1 MAYKQHRSPFN
12 NNLKGSFTNP
22 NTRNNAS
29 GNLSFPDDIVNET
42 ADGTTVEETTGEDDE
57 NTEKGMNDDMI
68 ESIDNSNRVEENLK
82 ASTDWRKNKQARR
95 KNKRQNNQL
104 VRKLERG
111 ERKGELS
118 ADAKKTLAEA
128 QERQRFQD
136 KNSGK
141 GKTVGELEG
150 EFQDFNT
157 RDKSVEPIVQNID
170 KGESIF
176 NSGALDWTGTAMYKQ
191 NDMDNKDIKYGVKHL
206 RSKGGAFPMV
216 ASEQQANP
224 YGEPINRAGRG
235 PESNQLTNDPNI
247 MQPTNRVAN
256 STFNTNKMFGD
267 IASNAGDPHV
277 PGTMQPQH
285 KSGYTPA
292 YGQPAKALVG
302 DQDQL
307 PEHLQDAI
315 KNSGPSLEKGKV
327 ELDGKEVSYNKGG
340 MRENLTNKGVIKKD
354 GKITPQIMDNA
365 EDGDYG
371 ELAKKQANFAENAFG
386 FKGTAMHKGSD
397 GPAIAPAVLAA
408 AKPLIANLAGQMVQK
423 KAGKK
428 MDELLNKG
436 TSMHSKNHAHT
447 KITKGNVK
455 SAEKDDAAHIDY
467 LKQDINYDAKHGGSD
482 KQMTDDEKHIS
493 KLAGDLKYDNYTKR
507 KYDNTGS
514 AMSMKMQA
522 PYKQIKYSH
531 SFSDSPMNMGPFEET
546 DIVPNTKTV
555 APDQSSID
563 SVKKTKKG
571 VIIKGT
577 GSMGEK
583 IKMKSKH
590 KRNKTKLKAKF

>member
-29 GNLSFPDDIVNET
+29 GNLSFPEDIVNET
-42 ADGTTVEETTGEDDE
+42 ADGTTVEETTGEEDE

-68 ESIDNSNRVEENLK
+68 ESIDNSNRVEEDLK
-82 ASTDWRKNKQARR
+82 ASTDWRKNKQSRR
-95 KNKRQNNQL
+95 QNKRQNNQL

-150 EFQDFNT
+150 EFQDFNK
-157 RDKSVEPIVQNID
+157 RDKSVEPMVQNID
-170 KGESIF
+170 KGESVF
-176 NSGALDWTGTAMYKQ
+176 NTGALDWTGTAMYKQ

-267 IASNAGDPHV
+267 IASNAGNPHM

-285 KSGYTPA
+285 KTGYTPA

-307 PEHLQDAI
+307 PAQLQNAI

-327 ELDGKEVSYNKGG
+327 KLDGEEVSYNKGG
-340 MRENLTNKGVIKKD
+340 MRENLTNKGVIGKD
-354 GKITPQIMDNA
+354 GKITPQIMKKA

-371 ELAKKQANFAENAFG
+371 NLAEKQANFAENAFG
-386 FKGTAMHKGSD
+386 FKGTA
-397 GPAIAPAVLAA
+397 
-408 AKPLIANLAGQMVQK
+408 
-423 KAGKK
+423 
-428 MDELLNKG
+428 
-436 TSMHSKNHAHT
+436 MHSKNHAHT

-455 SAEKDDAAHIDY
+455 SAEKDDAAHIEY
-467 LKQDINYDAKHGGSD
+467 LKQDINYDSKHGGSD

-514 AMSMKMQA
+514 ALSMKMQA

-546 DIVPNTKTV
+546 EIVPNTKTV
-555 APDQSSID
+555 AQDQSSID
-563 SVKKTKKG
+563 SVKKKNNG